1 MRQGRESDIGGYDWI
16 TIFLWGALVLC
27 GWAMIFTAGYLD
39 SESYSGLLD
48 WSKNYGKQLFW
59 MGLSLGIVGI
69 IQLIEVRFFEL
80 LSPLFYG
87 IMLVLL
93 VGVLFTTAIK
103 GATSWYSI
111 GGFRLQPSEF
121 AKVSTCLMLAA
132 YLSAPDVRMNE
143 LRTKITAIGILLLPV
158 ALVLLQ
164 GDAGSTLVYFSF
176 FILLFRAGMDAWIYI
191 LGVITA
197 ALAILALLYDD
208 TWWLINLILLV
219 GTAVL
224 VRAWHKE
231 EDLWLLIPAG
241 QALLTYALFEP
252 AWAQWITMINGLVLG
267 GLALFN
273 VVQKNWDSSFW
284 VTLCV
289 TLAVG
294 FSTSVNYIVNNLIGG
309 HRQERIWVW
318 LRPEKCHPLG
328 PLYNVEQSK
337 FAIGSGGWSGKG
349 FLQGERTKL
358 DYVPE
363 QSTDFIF
370 CTVGEEWGF
379 LGTTVVILLFFA
391 LMFRILFL
399 AQRQRSLFTK
409 YYALGVA
416 CILFFH
422 VFINVGMTVGLVP
435 VIGIPLPFV
444 SYGGSSLLS
453 FSILMGILIKLDSNR
468 LFVFR

>member
-1 MRQGRESDIGGYDWI
+1 MRQSRDSDIGGYDWI
-16 TIFLWGALVLC
+16 TILLWATLVIS
-27 GWAMIFTAGYLD
+27 GWAMIFAAGYLD
-39 SESYSGLLD
+39 EASFTSLYDL
-48 WSKNYGKQLFW
+48 SKNYGKQLLW
-59 MGLSLGIVGI
+59 ITIAIGIVGI
-69 IQLIEVRFFEL
+69 IQLIEARFYETFA
-80 LSPLFYG
+80 PLFYG
-87 IMLVLL
+87 ITMLLL

-103 GATSWYSI
+103 GATSWYNI
-111 GGFRLQPSEF
+111 GGFRFQPSEF
-121 AKVSTCLMLAA
+121 GKVATCLMLAA
-132 YLSAPDVRMNE
+132 FLSMPNMRMQE
-143 LRTKITAIGILLLPV
+143 LKVKIIAFAIILMPV

-176 FILLFRAGMDAWIYI
+176 FILLFRAGMDVWLYV
-191 LGVITA
+191 LGIVTA
-197 ALAILALLYDD
+197 ALAIAALLYDD
-208 TWWLINLILLV
+208 TWWLMNVILLV
-219 GTAVL
+219 GNVVLLRGIRKENVWLALIGLEAVATYVLLDQVGPIGITA
-224 VRAWHKE
+224 
-231 EDLWLLIPAG
+231 
-241 QALLTYALFEP
+241 F
-252 AWAQWITMINGLVLG
+252 NGVVFG
-267 GLALFN
+267 GLALMN
-273 VVQKNWDSSFW
+273 ILQKNWEGSFF
-284 VTLCV
+284 VSLLV
-289 TLAVG
+289 AMAIG
-294 FSTSVNYIVNNLIGG
+294 FSTSVNYIVNNLIGQ

-337 FAIGSGGWSGKG
+337 FAIGSGGWAGKG

-379 LGTTVVILLFFA
+379 MGTTFIIIIFFA
-391 LMFRILFL
+391 LILRILFL

-435 VIGIPLPFV
+435 VIGIPLPFI
-444 SYGGSSLLS
+444 SYGGSSLIS

-468 LFVFR
+468 LFAFS

>member
-16 TIFLWGALVLC
+16 TISLWGALVLC
-27 GWAMIFTAGYLD
+27 GWAMIFAAGYLD
-39 SESYSGLLD
+39 AENYSGLLD
-48 WSKNYGKQLFW
+48 WSKNYGKQLIW
-59 MGLSLGIVGI
+59 IGLSLSIVGL

-80 LSPLFYG
+80 FAPLFYG

-93 VGVLFTTAIK
+93 VGVLFTAAIK

-132 YLSAPDVRMNE
+132 YLSAPDVRMAE
-143 LRTKITAIGILLLPV
+143 LRTKIIAVGIVLLPV

-197 ALAILALLYDD
+197 TLAILALLYDD
-208 TWWLINLILLV
+208 TWWLINGILLV
-219 GTAVL
+219 GASVL
-224 VRAWHKE
+224 VRAWRKE
-231 EDLWLLIPAG
+231 EDAWLLLPIG
-241 QALLTYALFEP
+241 QAVLTYILSDMVPLEILA
-252 AWAQWITMINGLVLG
+252 AINGSALA
-267 GLALFN
+267 GLALLN
-273 VVQKNWDSSFW
+273 VLQKNWESSFW
-284 VTLCV
+284 VSLSV
-289 TLAVG
+289 ALAVG
-294 FSTSVNYIVNNLIGG
+294 FSASVNYIVNNLIGG

-379 LGTTVVILLFFA
+379 FGTTVVILLFFA
-391 LMFRILFL
+391 LILRILFV

-422 VFINVGMTVGLVP
+422 VFINIGMTVGLVP

-453 FSILMGILIKLDSNR
+453 FSILMGVLIKLDSNR
-468 LFVFR
+468 LFAFR

>member
-1 MRQGRESDIGGYDWI
+1 MRQSRDSDIGGYDWI
-16 TIFLWGALVLC
+16 TILLWATLVIS
-27 GWAMIFTAGYLD
+27 GWAMIFAAGYLD
-39 SESYSGLLD
+39 EASFTSLYDL
-48 WSKNYGKQLFW
+48 SKNYGKQLLW
-59 MGLSLGIVGI
+59 ITIATGIVGI
-69 IQLIEVRFFEL
+69 IQLIEARFYETFA
-80 LSPLFYG
+80 PLFYG
-87 IMLVLL
+87 ITMLLL

-103 GATSWYSI
+103 GATSWYNI
-111 GGFRLQPSEF
+111 GGFRFQPSEF
-121 AKVSTCLMLAA
+121 GKVATCLMLAA
-132 YLSAPDVRMNE
+132 FLSMPNMRMQE
-143 LRTKITAIGILLLPV
+143 LKVKIIAFAIILMPV

-176 FILLFRAGMDAWIYI
+176 FILLFRAGMDVWLYI
-191 LGVITA
+191 LGIVTA
-197 ALAILALLYDD
+197 ALAIAALLYDD
-208 TWWLINLILLV
+208 TWWLVNVILLV
-219 GTAVL
+219 GNGVLLRGIRKENVWLALIGLEAVATYVFLDQVGPIGMTAV
-224 VRAWHKE
+224 
-231 EDLWLLIPAG
+231 
-241 QALLTYALFEP
+241 
-252 AWAQWITMINGLVLG
+252 NGVVFG
-267 GLALFN
+267 GLALMN
-273 VVQKNWDSSFW
+273 ILQKNWEGSFF
-284 VTLCV
+284 VSLLV
-289 TLAVG
+289 AMAIG
-294 FSTSVNYIVNNLIGG
+294 FSTSVNYIVNNLIGQ

-337 FAIGSGGWSGKG
+337 FAIGSGGWAGKG

-379 LGTTVVILLFFA
+379 MGTTFIIIIFFA
-391 LMFRILFL
+391 LILRILFI

-435 VIGIPLPFV
+435 VIGIPLPFI
-444 SYGGSSLLS
+444 SYGGSSLIS

-468 LFVFR
+468 LFAFS